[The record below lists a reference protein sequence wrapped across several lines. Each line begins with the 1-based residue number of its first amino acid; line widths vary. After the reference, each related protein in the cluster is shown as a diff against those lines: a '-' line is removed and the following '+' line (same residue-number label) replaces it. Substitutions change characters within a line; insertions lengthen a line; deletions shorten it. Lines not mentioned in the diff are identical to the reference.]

1 VDVAIPADLQF
12 SQASLQDFV
21 DCPRRFHLRYV
32 LKVAWPAVAA
42 EPVEEYEHHQQLGLT
57 FHRMVQQHLVGI
69 PEARLTHLANDPDL
83 ERWWRNY
90 CVYRPAELLS
100 GDTAADT
107 VNRYPEVTLTAALT
121 ERRLLAKYDLI
132 VVQPGLQATGS
143 RAIIFDWKT
152 SPKRTKPLTLKA
164 RLQTRVY
171 RYLLARAGAH
181 LNAGQP
187 FDPSQI
193 EMIYWFAEHPEAPVR
208 LPYDT
213 AQYHA
218 DERYLTELIEQIT
231 TLEDFTPTE
240 DERHCTYCPYRS
252 YCDRGVKA
260 GTLGDEEAEAVE
272 NVVELRV
279 GFDFEQIAEI
289 AF

>member
-1 VDVAIPADLQF
+1 MPVPVDLQF

-21 DCPRRFHLRYV
+21 DCPRRFYLRYV
-32 LKVAWPAVAA
+32 LRVAWPAVAA
-42 EPVEEYEHHQQLGLT
+42 EPVEEYERHQQLGQT
-57 FHRMVQQHLVGI
+57 FHRMVQQHLIGI
-69 PEARLTHLANDPDL
+69 PEARLTPLATDPDL

-90 CVYRPAELLS
+90 CVYRPAEML
-100 GDTAADT
+100 ADG
-107 VNRYPEVTLTAALT
+107 VRYPEVTLTAALA

-132 VVQPGLQATGS
+132 VVQPGEQATGS
-143 RAIIFDWKT
+143 RAVIFDWKT
-152 SPKRTKPLTLKA
+152 SPKRTKPVTLKA

-181 LNAGQP
+181 LNDGQSFEP
-187 FDPSQI
+187 AQI

-208 LPYDT
+208 LPYNA
-213 AQYHA
+213 AQYHD
-218 DERYLTELIEQIT
+218 DEVYLTGLIEQI
-231 TLEDFTPTE
+231 LSLDEDAFLPTE
-240 DERHCTYCPYRS
+240 DERRCAYCPYRS

-260 GTLGDEEAEAVE
+260 GALRDDEAETVE
-272 NVVELRV
+272 DVAELRV

>member
-1 VDVAIPADLQF
+1 MIFPADLQF

-32 LKVAWPAVAA
+32 LRVAWPAVAA
-42 EPVEEYEHHQQLGLT
+42 EPVEAYERHQLLGLT

-69 PEARLTHLANDPDL
+69 PEMRLAPLAADPDL

-90 CVYRPAELLS
+90 CVYRPAEMLP
-100 GDTAADT
+100 DVT
-107 VNRYPEVTLTAALT
+107 RYPEVTLTAALA

-132 VVQPGLQATGS
+132 VVQPGS
-143 RAIIFDWKT
+143 RAVIFDWKT
-152 SPKRTKPLTLKA
+152 SPKRSKPATLKA

-171 RYLLARAGAH
+171 RYLLTRAGAH

-187 FDPSQI
+187 FDPAQI

-208 LPYDT
+208 LPYD
-213 AQYHA
+213 AAHYHDDA
-218 DERYLTELIEQIT
+218 GYLAGLIEQI
-231 TLEDFTPTE
+231 LSLDEDAFTPTD
-240 DERHCTYCPYRS
+240 DERRCAYCPYRS
-252 YCDRGVKA
+252 YCDRGVQA
-260 GTLGDEEAEAVE
+260 GALGDDEAEDVADVA
-272 NVVELRV
+272 ELRM

>member
-1 VDVAIPADLQF
+1 MPFPADLQF

-32 LKVAWPAVAA
+32 LRVVWPAIAA
-42 EPVEEYEHHQQLGLT
+42 EPVEEYERHQQLGLT

-69 PEARLTHLANDPDL
+69 PEARLSPLAADPDL

-90 CVYRPAELLS
+90 SVYHPAGMS
-100 GDTAADT
+100 PDAAADAAH
-107 VNRYPEVTLTAALT
+107 RYPEVTLTASLV
-121 ERRLLAKYDLI
+121 ERRLLAKYDLV
-132 VVQPGLQATGS
+132 VVQPGL
-143 RAIIFDWKT
+143 RAVIFDWKT
-152 SPKRTKPLTLKA
+152 SPTRTKPLTLKA

-181 LNAGQP
+181 FNAGQP
-187 FDPSQI
+187 FDPTQI

-208 LPYDT
+208 LPYDA
-213 AQYHA
+213 AQYHD
-218 DERYLTELIEQIT
+218 DEVYLTGLIEQI
-231 TLEDFTPTE
+231 LSLDEDAFTPTE
-240 DERHCTYCPYRS
+240 DERRCAYCPYRS

-260 GTLGDEEAEAVE
+260 GALGGDEDETIEDVS
-272 NVVELRV
+272 ELRV

>member
-1 VDVAIPADLQF
+1 MDVAFPADLQF

-32 LKVAWPAVAA
+32 LRVAWPAVAA
-42 EPVEEYEHHQQLGLT
+42 EPVEEYERHQQLGLM
-57 FHRMVQQHLVGI
+57 FHRMVQQHLLGI
-69 PEARLTHLANDPDL
+69 PETRLAHLAADPDL

-90 CVYRPAELLS
+90 CVYRPAEMPPNAT
-100 GDTAADT
+100 TANASK
-107 VNRYPEVTLTAALT
+107 RYPEVTLTAALA

-132 VVQPGLQATGS
+132 VMQPGL
-143 RAIIFDWKT
+143 RAVIFDWKT
-152 SPKRTKPLTLKA
+152 SPKRIKATTLKA

-187 FDPSQI
+187 FEPAQI
-193 EMIYWFAEHPEAPVR
+193 EMIYWFAEHPESPVR
-208 LPYDT
+208 LPYDA
-213 AQYHA
+213 AQYHN
-218 DERYLTELIEQIT
+218 DEVYLTSLIEQI
-231 TLEDFTPTE
+231 LSLDEDAFTPTD
-240 DERHCTYCPYRS
+240 DERRCTYCPYRS
-252 YCDRGVKA
+252 YCDRGIKA
-260 GTLGDEEAEAVE
+260 GAWGEDEAEAVE
-272 NVVELRV
+272 DVAELRV

>member
-1 VDVAIPADLQF
+1 MAIPADLQF

-42 EPVEEYEHHQQLGLT
+42 EPVEEYERHQQLGLT
-57 FHRMVQQHLVGI
+57 FHRMVQQHLLGL
-69 PEARLTHLANDPDL
+69 PEARLARMATDPDL

-90 CVYRPAELLS
+90 CVYRPAEMLP
-100 GDTAADT
+100 DAM
-107 VNRYPEVTLTAALT
+107 RYPEATLTAALT
-121 ERRLLAKYDLI
+121 ERRLLAKYDL
-132 VVQPGLQATGS
+132 VVIQPGL
-143 RAIIFDWKT
+143 RAVIFDWKT
-152 SPKRTKPLTLKA
+152 SPTRTKPLTLKA

-171 RYLLARAGAH
+171 RYLLARAGVH

-187 FDPSQI
+187 FDPAQI

-208 LPYDT
+208 LPYDDM
-213 AQYHA
+213 QNREDDH
-218 DERYLTELIEQIT
+218 YLTALIDQIT
-231 TLEDFTPTE
+231 TLDDADFAPTD
-240 DERHCTYCPYRS
+240 DERRCKYCPYRS
-252 YCDRGVKA
+252 YCDRGIKA
-260 GTLGDEEAEAVE
+260 GALGDDEAETVE
-272 NVVELRV
+272 DIVELRV

>member
-1 VDVAIPADLQF
+1 MNVSLPADLQF

-21 DCPRRFHLRYV
+21 DCPRRFYLRYV
-32 LKVAWPAVAA
+32 LRVAWPAVAA
-42 EPVEEYEHHQQLGLT
+42 EPVEAYERHQQLGLT

-69 PEARLTHLANDPDL
+69 PEARLTPLAADPDL

-90 CVYRPAELLS
+90 CVYRPAEMLP
-100 GDTAADT
+100 DTA
-107 VNRYPEVTLTAALT
+107 RYPEVTLTAAVT

-132 VVQPGLQATGS
+132 VVQPGS
-143 RAIIFDWKT
+143 RAVIFDWKT
-152 SPKRTKPLTLKA
+152 SPKRSKPLTLKA

-181 LNAGQP
+181 LNGGQP
-187 FDPSQI
+187 FDPAQI
-193 EMIYWFAEHPEAPVR
+193 EMVYWFAEHPEAPVR
-208 LPYDT
+208 LPYD
-213 AQYHA
+213 AAHYHD
-218 DERYLTELIEQIT
+218 DEVYLTGLIEQILSLDEDAF
-231 TLEDFTPTE
+231 TLTD
-240 DERHCTYCPYRS
+240 DERRCAYCPYRS

-260 GTLGDEEAEAVE
+260 GAMGGDEDETIEDVA
-272 NVVELRV
+272 ELRV

>member
-1 VDVAIPADLQF
+1 MMFPADLQF

-21 DCPRRFHLRYV
+21 DCPRRFYLRYV
-32 LKVAWPAVAA
+32 LRVAWPAVAA
-42 EPVEEYEHHQQLGLT
+42 EPVEEYERHQQLGQT

-69 PEARLTHLANDPDL
+69 PEARLAPLATDPDL

-90 CVYRPAELLS
+90 CVYRPAEMLP
-100 GDTAADT
+100 D
-107 VNRYPEVTLTAALT
+107 VMRYPEITLTAALA

-132 VVQPGLQATGS
+132 VVQPGLRATDS
-143 RAIIFDWKT
+143 RAVIFDWKT
-152 SPKRTKPLTLKA
+152 SPKRTKSATLKA

-181 LNAGQP
+181 LNGGHP
-187 FDPSQI
+187 FDPAQI

-208 LPYDT
+208 LPYDA
-213 AQYHA
+213 AQCHD
-218 DERYLTELIEQIT
+218 DEVYLTGLIEQI
-231 TLEDFTPTE
+231 LSLDEDAFLPTE
-240 DERHCTYCPYRS
+240 DERRCVYCPYRS

-260 GTLGDEEAEAVE
+260 GALGDGEAETNEDVA
-272 NVVELRV
+272 ELRV

-289 AF
+289 VF

>member
-1 VDVAIPADLQF
+1 MGLPTDLQF

-21 DCPRRFHLRYV
+21 DCARRFHLRYV

-42 EPVEEYEHHQQLGLT
+42 EPVEEYERHQQLGLT

-69 PEARLTHLANDPDL
+69 PEARLTPLATDPDL

-90 CVYRPAELLS
+90 CVYHPAEMLP
-100 GDTAADT
+100 DAA
-107 VNRYPEVTLTAALT
+107 RYPEITLTATLA

-132 VVQPGLQATGS
+132 VVQPGL
-143 RAIIFDWKT
+143 RAVIFDWKT
-152 SPKRTKPLTLKA
+152 SPKRTKPVTLKA

-181 LNAGQP
+181 LNDGQP
-187 FDPSQI
+187 FEPAQI

-208 LPYDT
+208 LPYDA
-213 AQYHA
+213 AQYHD
-218 DERYLTELIEQIT
+218 DEVYLTGLIEQI
-231 TLEDFTPTE
+231 LSLDEDAFLPTE
-240 DERHCTYCPYRS
+240 DERRCTYCPYRS

-260 GTLGDEEAEAVE
+260 GDMGDDEAEIVE
-272 NVVELRV
+272 DVAELRV

>member
-1 VDVAIPADLQF
+1 MPVPVDLQF

-21 DCPRRFHLRYV
+21 DCPRRFYLRYV
-32 LKVAWPAVAA
+32 LRVAWPAVAA
-42 EPVEEYEHHQQLGLT
+42 EPVEEYERHQQLGLT

-69 PEARLTHLANDPDL
+69 PEARLTPLATDPDL

-90 CVYRPAELLS
+90 CVYRPAELLP
-100 GDTAADT
+100 DTT
-107 VNRYPEVTLTAALT
+107 RYPEITLTAALT

-132 VVQPGLQATGS
+132 VVQPGL
-143 RAIIFDWKT
+143 RAVIFDWKT
-152 SPKRTKPLTLKA
+152 SPKRSKPATLKA

-181 LNAGQP
+181 LNGGQLLNP
-187 FDPSQI
+187 TQI

-208 LPYDT
+208 LPYDA
-213 AQYHA
+213 AQYHD
-218 DERYLTELIEQIT
+218 DEGYLAGLIEQI
-231 TLEDFTPTE
+231 LSLDEDAFLPTE
-240 DERHCTYCPYRS
+240 DERRCAYCPYRS
-252 YCDRGVKA
+252 YCDRGVQA
-260 GTLGDEEAEAVE
+260 GALGDDETEAVE
-272 NVVELRV
+272 DVAELRV

>member
-1 VDVAIPADLQF
+1 MLFPADLQF

-32 LKVAWPAVAA
+32 LRVAWPAVAA
-42 EPVEEYEHHQQLGLT
+42 EPVEEYERHQQWGLT

-69 PEARLTHLANDPDL
+69 PEARLSPLAADPDL

-90 CVYRPAELLS
+90 CVYRPVEMLPDMA
-100 GDTAADT
+100 
-107 VNRYPEVTLTAALT
+107 RYPEITLTAALG

-132 VVQPGLQATGS
+132 VVQPGQ
-143 RAIIFDWKT
+143 RAVIFDWKT
-152 SPKRTKPLTLKA
+152 SPTRTKPLTLKA

-187 FDPSQI
+187 LDPAQI

-208 LPYDT
+208 LPYDA
-213 AQYHA
+213 AQYHD
-218 DERYLTELIEQIT
+218 DEVYLTDLIEQILSLNEDAF
-231 TLEDFTPTE
+231 TLTE
-240 DERHCTYCPYRS
+240 DERRCAYCPYRS
-252 YCDRGVKA
+252 YCDRGIKA
-260 GTLGDEEAEAVE
+260 GILGEDEDESTE
-272 NVVELRV
+272 NAAELRLS
-279 GFDFEQIAEI
+279 FDFEQIAEI